1 MWHALT
7 LSTSWWFVY
16 RLQEISGG
24 AFTVAEEHGGN
35 NYDTLTL
42 YDRDQLQIMSF
53 NRPGHL
59 HIWCTMNHELTEGQ
73 DRGSSRMI
81 DIWPEIERSSPQ
93 TVLDEIVRL
102 IELPVPEKSLPAT
115 PATLLSR
122 LASEILTLTVFDEDY
137 CDCRSGYCDGALI
150 PYEIRRHLFE
160 PFPEPGER
168 LSQPIELARKEAAK
182 FWFIVQKRE
191 PLLCLETNG
200 IVYTKNGRVIS
211 LLELYKENGGKMAKI
226 VAEMMREWV

>member
-1 MWHALT
+1 MWRGMI
-7 LSTSWWFVY
+7 LSGSWWFVH

-53 NRPGHL
+53 NRPGH
-59 HIWCTMNHELTEGQ
+59 HHVWCTMNHELTEGQ

-81 DIWPEIERSSPQ
+81 DIWPEIGQSSPQ
-93 TVLDEIVRL
+93 TVLDEIVRM
-102 IELPVPEKSLPAT
+102 IELPVPEKPLPAT

-200 IVYTKNGRVIS
+200 TAYTTDGRAID
-211 LLELYKENGGKMAKI
+211 LMKLNKEKGGKMVEI
-226 VAEMMREWV
+226 LAEVMADYL